1 MVNMYAGSINEEGFI
16 NSLKRKGFTLFRC
29 ISELI
34 QNSIDAKASNI
45 SFHVTSPHI
54 DIIDDGCGMNEEKLK
69 NMWDAH
75 RENHSGEESGGVS
88 GLGSKP
94 ATYIASNFTDV
105 TIYTKSANDTYK
117 KAYVPWK
124 DIYHTKV
131 YSGKV
136 ILSNMNSEE
145 IEIFRDK
152 VESTGTMIRFQYNFQ
167 LFNALKTQFENSK
180 SIDDMTQRIGWI
192 FSQFPTEIKYKHQE
206 NVNEIVIDKYRYLND
221 NDDQYYHRKVVLIEV
236 FKMLNGEYVYALKND
251 ENNYTRYVKNARGY
265 QKEPFVNFRTAV
277 SLGTLY
283 VICGMRKDS
292 VYFDYETPELPGASK
307 KLLHYDSQYF
317 SDGEAGHLSGDL
329 IKCDIW
335 YPCLRRNSQNI
346 GPIKS
351 LPKLNPASSRANGQ
365 TCLKCHH
372 IRTTVEYSV
381 NSTQDN
387 IMDELMGIQ
396 ENKNQLNSHNMDV
409 SLLRLIEDCMV
420 DTSNTIWDIFE
431 SKINEYNA
439 KIKAEKEEADKLA
452 EALRIA
458 NLEIHNNATDD
469 EESDDEVE
477 LEQGGSEEE
486 ESGGEESGNDADI
499 SDDEEDDEEDDED
512 ISDYDSICLTD
523 EQCNSLKGK
532 NNNDIVMILNQILPD
547 SIKRCIV

>member
-1 MVNMYAGSINEEGFI
+1 MANTYAGSINEEGFI

-34 QNSIDAKASNI
+34 QNSIDANASNVL
-45 SFHVTSPHI
+45 FHVSPSHI
-54 DIIDDGCGMNEEKLK
+54 DIIDDGCGMNEEQLK

-94 ATYIASNFTDV
+94 ATSIASNFTDV

-117 KAYVPWK
+117 KAYVPWE

-136 ILSNMNSEE
+136 TLSNMNSEE

-152 VESTGTMIRFQYNFQ
+152 AVGNGTMIRFQYNFQ
-167 LFNALKTQFENSK
+167 LFNALKTQFEDPK

-192 FSQFPTEIKYKHQE
+192 FSQFPTEIKYKHHE
-206 NVNEIVIDKYRYLND
+206 NIDEIVIDKYRYLND

-236 FKMLNGEYVYALKND
+236 FKMLNGEYVYAQKNG
-251 ENNYTRYVKNARGY
+251 ENNYTRYIKNGRGY
-265 QKEPFVNFRTAV
+265 QKDSFVNFRTAV

-283 VICGMRKDS
+283 VICGMRKDNE
-292 VYFDYETPELPGASK
+292 YFNFEKPALPGASK
-307 KLLHYDSQYF
+307 KLLHYDRQYF

-329 IKCDIW
+329 IKCDLW
-335 YPCLRRNSQNI
+335 YPSLRRNSQNI

-420 DTSNTIWDIFE
+420 DTSNTIWKFFE

-439 KIKAEKEEADKLA
+439 KLKAEKEEADKLA
-452 EALRIA
+452 EELRIA

-469 EESDDEVE
+469 EESEEEVE
-477 LEQGGSEEE
+477 LDQGGSDEE
-486 ESGGEESGNDADI
+486 ESGGEESGG
-499 SDDEEDDEEDDED
+499 EESGGEESGGEE
-512 ISDYDSICLTD
+512 SGG
-523 EQCNSLKGK
+523 EE
-532 NNNDIVMILNQILPD
+532 
-547 SIKRCIV
+547 